1 MIILITY
8 LFANIVRFVGLQIQ
22 VFVLEIV
29 NNVAL

>member
-8 LFANIVRFVGLQIQ
+8 LFANIVRFVESQIQ
-22 VFVLEIV
+22 IFVLEIV